1 MSSHGVFTSTTAVQ
15 TGMTAEA
22 VGALGKHFAMHK
34 TAIGQDFAQSGKT
47 GFSSGQHGMPSG
59 MAAISDMASVDA
71 SSTAAAFDG
80 LAIGAVRRPTIAR
93 IESKRGMSD
102 KSCTDAASHTPRPE

>member
-47 GFSSGQHGMPSG
+47 GF
-59 MAAISDMASVDA
+59 
-71 SSTAAAFDG
+71 
-80 LAIGAVRRPTIAR
+80 
-93 IESKRGMSD
+93 
-102 KSCTDAASHTPRPE
+102 